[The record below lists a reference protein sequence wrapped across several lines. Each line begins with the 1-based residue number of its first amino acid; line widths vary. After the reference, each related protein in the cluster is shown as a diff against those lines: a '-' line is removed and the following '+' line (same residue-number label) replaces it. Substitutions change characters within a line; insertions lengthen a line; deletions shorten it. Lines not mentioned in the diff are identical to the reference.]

1 MRFHVALAAAAA
13 TLAIATPAFA
23 QSVPVTDSAQ
33 AEAHG
38 RVLSTHS
45 LINSAPLDF
54 GTVAPGTAAD
64 TVSVSAASL
73 SIRTS
78 GGAAGGLTLVPSAYG
93 AARFDGRGAPGELI
107 VLTLTPST
115 SGGLTLVD
123 AASGASITGT
133 LNIDS
138 AGLSRNADASGNFTV
153 YVGGDFN
160 IGANQA
166 NGYYTGNFD
175 LTAEYQ

>member
-1 MRFHVALAAAAA
+1 MRFTLCLAAAAA
-13 TLAIATPAFA
+13 SVVAATPALA
-23 QSVPVTDSAQ
+23 QAVTDTAQ

-54 GTVAPGTAAD
+54 GTVTASGSAG
-64 TVSVSAASL
+64 TVSVSANAL
-73 SIRTS
+73 SVRTP
-78 GGAAGGLTLVPSAYG
+78 GGGVALVPSTYG
-93 AARFDGRGAPGELI
+93 AARFDGLAAPSETVL
-107 VLTLTPST
+107 LTLNPSAAGAL
-115 SGGLTLVD
+115 SLVD
-123 AASGASITGT
+123 ANSNSITGT
-133 LNIDS
+133 LVIDS
-138 AGLSRNADASGNFTV
+138 NGLTRTTDANGNFTV

-160 IGANQA
+160 IGANQP